1 MTESLPT
8 GRITLGARTFPMPTV
23 ELGFYNGGT
32 DWNLGRDGLFWLAG
46 TATPGASQL
55 ADLESV
61 VLTLDERSLDE
72 TLETLTGVSQTFYP
86 PGGLSGPKLQ
96 LPIASIDGDRV
107 VLALTTELDWDHFPL
122 PARPAD
128 YAPYRL
134 SLELHAVVS
143 FRARVPR

>member
-1 MTESLPT
+1 MTEALPT
-8 GRITLGARTFPMPTV
+8 GRITLGARTFPIPTV
-23 ELGFYNGGT
+23 ELGFYNGT

-46 TATPGASQL
+46 TATAGASRV

-96 LPIASIDGDRV
+96 LPIASIEGDRV
-107 VLALTTELDWDHFPL
+107 VLALTTELDWDYFPL
-122 PARPAD
+122 PERPAD

-134 SLELHAVVS
+134 SLELYAVVG